1 MIKIALVDDHVV
13 LRKSLAVLINMLQDF
28 KVTIEAGNGEEFI
41 EQLKEKGLPDIA
53 LLDITMPVMDGVET
67 ARWVKQH
74 HPQVKVVALSM
85 IKNDLV
91 VIRMLK
97 NGARGYILKDCEP
110 EELRDALHQVQ
121 EKGYYYNELLTPRMK
136 ANDKYISE
144 EGLRSMMNEKE
155 LAFLRWTCTDKTYKE
170 IADEMGVSVR
180 TVDGYRDALFQ
191 KLNVTTRVGLAIY
204 AIRNGI
210 VVL

>member
-1 MIKIALVDDHVV
+1 MMFSIVGSEFCIVD
-13 LRKSLAVLINMLQDF
+13 SLI
-28 KVTIEAGNGEEFI
+28 
-41 EQLKEKGLPDIA
+41 
-53 LLDITMPVMDGVET
+53 
-67 ARWVKQH
+67 
-74 HPQVKVVALSM
+74 
-85 IKNDLV
+85 
-91 VIRMLK
+91 
-97 NGARGYILKDCEP
+97 
-110 EELRDALHQVQ
+110 
-121 EKGYYYNELLTPRMK
+121 TPRMK

>member
-28 KVTIEAGNGEEFI
+28 KVIIEAGNGEEFI

-67 ARWVKQH
+67 ARWIKQH
-74 HPQVKVVALSM
+74 HPQIKVVALSM

-110 EELRDALHQVQ
+110 EELRDALHQVY
-121 EKGYYYNELLTPRMK
+121 EKGYYYNELLTSRMK
-136 ANDKYISE
+136 ANDKFISE

-155 LAFLRWTCTDKTYKE
+155 LTFLRWTCTDKTYKE
-170 IADEMGVSVR
+170 IADEMDVSVR